1 MKSVL
6 FFFFTLFHVCLY
18 SQQSIEGI
26 WATYDDNT
34 GKLESEV
41 EIFIKN
47 GKLYGKIIRLFDMD
61 PNAVCSKC
69 TDHRKNKPVVGM
81 IFMSG
86 LTKNGKEWVG
96 DRVLL
101 HPNNG
106 KLYDGKVWLESNGKL
121 AVRGYL
127 GWFYRT
133 QYWERIK

>member
-61 PNAVCSKC
+61 LNVVCSKC

-86 LTKNGKEWVG
+86 LTKKRKRMGRRRRTSAPKQRKTLRWESLARKQWKLTVK
-96 DRVLL
+96 RLL
-101 HPNNG
+101 R
-106 KLYDGKVWLESNGKL
+106 LV
-121 AVRGYL
+121 
-127 GWFYRT
+127 
-133 QYWERIK
+133 

>member
-1 MKSVL
+1 MKNVL

-69 TDHRKNKPVVGM
+69 TIFAKSNRTKIKIKSYKNNQAVYN
-81 IFMSG
+81 SE
-86 LTKNGKEWVG
+86 KEIPSKEITPAYIPAPTH
-96 DRVLL
+96 L
-101 HPNNG
+101 
-106 KLYDGKVWLESNGKL
+106 
-121 AVRGYL
+121 
-127 GWFYRT
+127 
-133 QYWERIK
+133 